1 MSKRR
6 IKLSEFHV
14 LKRELGF
21 LENMGVLEADKK
33 KEIEGLYEADRV
45 SFTKTLLYVGSVL
58 IGIGVLSFVASNWAE
73 IEKLTKFLLIIGLFI
88 ACNFTGLRME
98 KSFPKTAKSF
108 YYLGVIVFGAG
119 IFLVGQMFH
128 FGGDFQDA
136 FLWWSVG
143 ILPLAWVL
151 RDKWILLG
159 SSILILI
166 YMTDES
172 ILSGQMIPYWI
183 LFWIAIL
190 YFLNDKIGFS
200 QATGLTNGFLSLA
213 FIASILNFSLDGIA
227 NNEYIYGLVY
237 LMIGLGLV
245 HMSGKFH
252 EIYVILGY
260 FIHGGA
266 ALLLS
271 FERNWPVEWI
281 FLPFSIF
288 YLVYLL
294 YQINKGSLLSIVIL
308 CMMIFRFYLDY
319 TFGFLPKSLVF
330 IIGGLL
336 LLAFGFYFEKQ
347 RKKGSDR
354 LV

>member
-6 IKLSEFHV
+6 IKLSEWQL
-14 LKRELGF
+14 LKREMKF
-21 LENMGVLEADKK
+21 LEETGVLDPGKT
-33 KEIEGLYEADRV
+33 KEIEGLYEEERV

-58 IGIGVLSFVASNWAE
+58 IGIGVLSFVASNWSE
-73 IEKLTKFLLIIGLFI
+73 IGKLTKFLLIIGLFI

-98 KSFPKTAKSF
+98 KSFPKTAKSL

-136 FLWWSVG
+136 FLWWSLG

-172 ILSGQMIPYWI
+172 IISGQMVPYWI

-200 QATGLTNGFLSLA
+200 QATGVANSLLSLA
-213 FIASILNFSLDGIA
+213 FIASILKFSLDGIA
-227 NNEYIYGLVY
+227 NNEYIYGLIYFV
-237 LMIGLGLV
+237 IGLGLV
-245 HMSGKFH
+245 QMSGKVR
-252 EIYVILGY
+252 EIHVILGY

-271 FERNWPVEWI
+271 FEESWPVGWI
-281 FLPFSIF
+281 FLVFSIL
-288 YLVYLL
+288 YLIYLL

-308 CMMIFRFYLDY
+308 CLMIFRFYLDY
-319 TFGFLPKSLVF
+319 TFDFLPKSLVF

-336 LLAFGFYFEKQ
+336 LLTFGIYFERQ
-347 RKKGSDR
+347 RKKGGNR